1 MKIIFDQD
9 HEEEFL
15 EIVLTEREIK
25 DMLSYHA
32 MESRQTIKKKKP
44 LNIFIR
50 RASYAT
56 SQGILEESDQQEH

>member
-1 MKIIFDQD
+1 MKVIFDAD

-15 EIVLTEREIK
+15 EIILTEREIK

-32 MESRQTIKKKKP
+32 MEARQLIKKKKP

-50 RASYAT
+50 RASHA
-56 SQGILEESDQQEH
+56 SSERIESEEQERDI